1 MVKEFIVSPEDI
13 IDLGE
18 IYAPHLHDAE
28 IAKLEARK
36 NAILGE
42 ERDAKRKAAALR
54 IKQGETADE
63 FRRRQNRTAN
73 PIGKDIPFS
82 IGGRII
88 NLAKG
93 SDYHLVRRE
102 YVRGRN
108 NELAS
113 ITSRLRELKEAKFKK
128 DVVDAVKNP
137 YAKVD
142 KVAKKAAQKKVFIEG
157 ALKEG
162 KITKEEATKAG
173 LFGPSEAERFKY
185 YLTRFK
191 GKERASA
198 RGKIKRRMDKGM
210 KFDDAVKDA
219 GYVF

>member
-1 MVKEFIVSPEDI
+1 M
-13 IDLGE
+13 
-18 IYAPHLHDAE
+18 
-28 IAKLEARK
+28 
-36 NAILGE
+36 
-42 ERDAKRKAAALR
+42 
-54 IKQGETADE
+54 
-63 FRRRQNRTAN
+63 
-73 PIGKDIPFS
+73 

-93 SDYHLVRRE
+93 SDFHLVRRE
-102 YVRGRN
+102 YVRTRN
-108 NELAS
+108 NELAH
-113 ITSRLRELKEAKFKK
+113 ITARLRELKDIKFKK

-137 YAKVD
+137 YAVKD
-142 KVAKKAAQKKVFIEG
+142 KVAKTAAQKKVFIEG

-173 LFGPSEAERFKY
+173 LFGPSEAERFKQ